1 MQTKGITMLYILM
14 GVVSATLF
22 GILAVGVYG
31 HDGLLDNLWVEY
43 VFWWLI
49 GTGVI
54 LALLENTFK
63 LRCRPCRQ
71 TAATRA
77 PCNGVP
83 C

>member
-1 MQTKGITMLYILM
+1 MLYILM

-22 GILAVGVYG
+22 GVFAVGVYG
-31 HDGLLDNLWVEY
+31 AEGLLDNPWVEY

-49 GTGVI
+49 GSGIV
-54 LALLENTFK
+54 LALVENTFK
-63 LRCRPCRQ
+63 LRCAPCRRF
-71 TAATRA
+71 TATQA

>member
-1 MQTKGITMLYILM
+1 MLYILM

-31 HDGLLDNLWVEY
+31 PDGLLGNPWVEY

-49 GTGVI
+49 GSGIV
-54 LALLENTFK
+54 LALVENTFK
-63 LRCRPCRQ
+63 LRCTPCRRI
-71 TAATRA
+71 TATRT